1 MFLFDAPVGAAYH
14 LVTAL
19 ATMFHPVFGGPA
31 TAAAIVLFTLGIRL
45 LLLPLAVAQA
55 RGERARARLA
65 PQVGL
70 LREKHAGNPERAQRE
85 ISALYAAEG
94 ASMFAG
100 CLPALAQW
108 PFFAIMYRL
117 FVSASVAGGP
127 NVLLAHT
134 LLGAPLGQNLTGV
147 VGTFGLLSPEALVF
161 FGLLT
166 LIAAVAW
173 WSSRRMRA
181 ATATAGDAGTGAAG
195 RVLRLLP
202 YGTVAMAALVP
213 LAAGLY
219 LLTSTAWTAAE
230 RALLRRDVALAA

>member
-1 MFLFDAPVGAAYH
+1 MFLLDAPVGAAYH

-31 TAAAIVLFTLGIRL
+31 AAAAIVLFTLGVRL

-65 PQVGL
+65 PRVGL
-70 LREKHAGNPERAQRE
+70 LRKKHAKNPERAQQE

-117 FVSASVAGGP
+117 FVSASVAGGQ
-127 NVLLAHT
+127 NLLLAHT
-134 LLGAPLGQNLTGV
+134 LLGAPLGQNLMGV
-147 VGTFGLLSPEALVF
+147 VGTFGLFSPEALVF

-173 WSSRRMRA
+173 WSSHRMRA
-181 ATATAGDAGTGAAG
+181 AAVAAEEAGAVG

-202 YGTVAMAALVP
+202 YGTVAVAALVP

-219 LLTSTAWTAAE
+219 LLTTTAWTAAE
-230 RALLRRDVALAA
+230 RVLLRRDVTLAA